1 MSTLSDIE
9 RATGQSFPP
18 LFKQLHAAGRL
29 SWGAPHPEWSKVV
42 FPTLQADPPV
52 LLYAQ
57 EYEPLE
63 HDELL
68 EAWQELTAED
78 HYNPL
83 RTDLQLLPFART
95 GGGDSYCFWSNAP
108 GVAEPPVVL
117 VWHDD
122 DRADVLAASYQDFL
136 FRKMVEAVAD
146 YQATYTLLSHGELA
160 SNLQRWLHSHQ
171 PFLRDDQYAA
181 LQRLLARVDAIAEG
195 RISDEDA
202 QAIVAEVIGFERLD
216 HSFAYVREDA

>member
-1 MSTLSDIE
+1 MSALSGIE
-9 RATGQSFPP
+9 QATGQSFPP
-18 LFKQLHAAGRL
+18 LFKQLHAADRL
-29 SWGAPHPEWSKVV
+29 SWGAPHPEWSEVV

-57 EYEPLE
+57 DYEPLQD
-63 HDELL
+63 DELL

-108 GVAEPPVVL
+108 GFAEPPVVL

-136 FRKMVEAVAD
+136 FRRMVEAVAD
-146 YQATYTLLSHGELA
+146 YQGPYTLLSHGELA
-160 SNLQRWLHSHQ
+160 SNLRRWLQSHQ

-181 LQRLLARVDAIAEG
+181 LQRLFARVDDIAEG
-195 RISDEDA
+195 NISDEDA

-216 HSFAYVREDA
+216 ESFAYVREDA

>member
-1 MSTLSDIE
+1 M
-9 RATGQSFPP
+9 
-18 LFKQLHAAGRL
+18 
-29 SWGAPHPEWSKVV
+29 V

-57 EYEPLE
+57 DYEPLE
-63 HDELL
+63 DDELL

-108 GVAEPPVVL
+108 GFAEPPVVL

-146 YQATYTLLSHGELA
+146 YQGPYTLLSHGELA
-160 SNLQRWLHSHQ
+160 SNLRRWLQSHQ

-181 LQRLLARVDAIAEG
+181 LQRLFARVDDIAEG
-195 RISDEDA
+195 NISDEDA

-216 HSFAYVREDA
+216 ESFAYVREDA

>member
-1 MSTLSDIE
+1 M
-9 RATGQSFPP
+9 
-18 LFKQLHAAGRL
+18 
-29 SWGAPHPEWSKVV
+29 V

-57 EYEPLE
+57 DYEPLE

-95 GGGDSYCFWSNAP
+95 GAGDSYCFWSNAP
-108 GVAEPPVVL
+108 GSGEPPVVM

-146 YQATYTLLSHGELA
+146 YQRYRIRCCRMASWPATCGAGCSPTS
-160 SNLQRWLHSHQ
+160 
-171 PFLRDDQYAA
+171 P
-181 LQRLLARVDAIAEG
+181 
-195 RISDEDA
+195 
-202 QAIVAEVIGFERLD
+202 
-216 HSFAYVREDA
+216 SFAGTSTRRCSSCLPALTILKKETSAKTTHRPSSLK